1 MTEGEPTSISGRAP
15 TARKKTSGL
24 RRRSRAGHCTWRPT
38 RGTSGNALYAMLGL
52 TSTDTPGGTYTVR
65 RQSGRSTASARR
77 IWLVYTPTPAQGRA
91 NPMPSTATCKPV
103 TALTK
108 VRLVPLQH
116 LEVLQGQ
123 PGAADDRGLR
133 VVGDHGRDAGVHRQV
148 AIDIPELRPTT
159 RQHEPAIENVGRQLR
174 RRFLEHASY
183 RADDK
188 AERFLERFGD
198 VV

>member
-52 TSTDTPGGTYTVR
+52 TSTDTPGGTYTVK
-65 RQSGRSTASARR
+65 RQSGRSTAIARR

-103 TALTK
+103 TELAE
-108 VRLVPLQH
+108 VRLGPLQH
-116 LEVLQGQ
+116 LETLQGK
-123 PGAADDRGLR
+123 PCAAHDRNLR
-133 VVGDHGRDAGVHRQV
+133 VVGDNSRDAGPLRHLT
-148 AIDIPELRPTT
+148 ITPPYLRPT
-159 RQHEPAIENVGRQLR
+159 P
-174 RRFLEHASY
+174 
-183 RADDK
+183 
-188 AERFLERFGD
+188 
-198 VV
+198 